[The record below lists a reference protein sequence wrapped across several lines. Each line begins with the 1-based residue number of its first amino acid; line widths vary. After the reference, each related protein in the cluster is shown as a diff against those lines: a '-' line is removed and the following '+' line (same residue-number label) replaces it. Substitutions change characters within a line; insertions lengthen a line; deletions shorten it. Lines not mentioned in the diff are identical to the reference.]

1 MLSLTL
7 VTAGFLFLNAL
18 VILLGASSTARYDF
32 ERNRVRQEERSAGDA
47 AAGAVAAPTVPAVSG
62 DGREEQEP
70 QRSVAVSVAAHP
82 AGKGGGPGSVTGW
95 WLVANAGAVGRT
107 ADAADEAADRVVAG
121 PFPDRTEAEWA
132 ALSGGLDA
140 VPVHGVRHP
149 SRGLVRKPCP
159 QDRAWLEE
167 LGTHLDRLSEDWD
180 ELVSDSDPLTTL
192 VVELTAVLVESG
204 VSLRDG
210 TGESP
215 AGGVCLTPVPS
226 AGGILL
232 SWQPHDRMSMHQ
244 VRGAA
249 VDAAVQTTLNAAVA
263 DLLAQLGFAVEPF
276 GATGCHLVRG

>member
-7 VTAGFLFLNAL
+7 VTAGFLFLNGL

-32 ERNRVRQEERSAGDA
+32 ERNRVRQEERSAA
-47 AAGAVAAPTVPAVSG
+47 AASAATAAVPVVPAAVS
-62 DGREEQEP
+62 DGREEQETE
-70 QRSVAVSVAAHP
+70 RSVAVSVAAHP
-82 AGKGGGPGSVTGW
+82 AGKGVGAASVTGW
-95 WLVANAGAVGRT
+95 WLVSPTAG
-107 ADAADEAADRVVAG
+107 ECEEQIVAG

-132 ALSGGLDA
+132 ALSQGLEA
-140 VPVHGVRHP
+140 TPVHGVRHP

-167 LGTHLDRLSEDWD
+167 LGTHLDRLTDDWD

-210 TGESP
+210 TGQSP

-232 SWQPHDRMSMHQ
+232 SWQPHDRMSMHR

-249 VDAAVQTTLNAAVA
+249 VDTAVQGTLNAAVA
-263 DLLAQLGFAVEPF
+263 DLLAQLGFTVEPF
-276 GATGCHLVRG
+276 GATGCHLVRC

>member
-7 VTAGFLFLNAL
+7 VTAGFLLLNGL

-32 ERNRVRQEERSAGDA
+32 ERNRVRQEERA
-47 AAGAVAAPTVPAVSG
+47 AAAAATGPAAAPPAAAAASEA
-62 DGREEQEP
+62 REEQEP

-82 AGKGGGPGSVTGW
+82 AGKGGGVGSVTGW
-95 WLVANAGAVGRT
+95 WLVAATAG
-107 ADAADEAADRVVAG
+107 EPEERVVAG
-121 PFPDRTEAEWA
+121 PFPDRMEAEWA
-132 ALSGGLDA
+132 AMSDGLAA
-140 VPVHGVRHP
+140 VPVHGAHSP
-149 SRGLVRKPCP
+149 GRGLVRKPCP

-167 LGTHLDRLSEDWD
+167 LGTHLDRLTDDWD

-210 TGESP
+210 TGQSP

-232 SWQPHDRMSMHQ
+232 SWQPHDRMSMHR

-249 VDAAVQTTLNAAVA
+249 VDTAVQSTLNAAVA
-263 DLLAQLGFAVEPF
+263 DLLAQLGFTVEPF